1 MYAIQQIVNL
11 WSPNPIQ
18 YNLVLYKSFEEST
31 TKRFTTAER
40 SPACWLWQRRALRI
54 AGPAAD
60 PTLPRRLHALLQ
72 LIQLEPNALTL
83 AETSASIPAG
93 KVLGD
98 PGADGAVPL
107 LAPVR

>member
-40 SPACWLWQRRALRI
+40 SPACRLWQRRALRI
-54 AGPAAD
+54 AGPAAG
-60 PTLPRRLHALLQ
+60 PTRPRRLHALLQ

-93 KVLGD
+93 KVLRD